1 MAADA
6 GKRATFISS
15 SIELLKAH
23 NFDGL
28 DMDWEFPTERGG
40 SSEDKVRAQKKLLL
54 TKTRLSTLGSS
65 VQSFRSLLLT

>member
-6 GKRATFISS
+6 ASRKTFVDS

-28 DMDWEFPTERGG
+28 DLDWEYPTQRGG
-40 SSEDKVRAQKKLLL
+40 APEDKVRTRGRRRRRAQVIGGGVKE
-54 TKTRLSTLGSS
+54 
-65 VQSFRSLLLT
+65 